1 MTKPIDGAANMIR
14 DLDWKLEYLVALD
27 ADAVSRGAKEAGMQ
41 EVEED
46 LARAVAFEIVSR
58 CNDFEH
64 AGAHKLIASILDEFT
79 PGKTG
84 KVAKEICSW
93 LHQMVDMLREEARP
107 RTELEARYGSLFF
120 LDAQFSC
127 SFTSD
132 TGPAR
137 LFSIDDVA
145 ALIERD
151 DRAEGGQ
158 QQLYRSIISRL
169 LVAGPYRE
177 YRFRDG
183 TVGALMGLANANPHF
198 RSVIEYIAEAIK
210 LASDHNRPLAMP
222 PILIQGA
229 PGIGKTYIVNQI
241 KEVLG
246 VVVRSLAL
254 DNLQLGS
261 TIAGADSLW
270 ANSHPGVVFDA
281 LINGD
286 HLSPIIV
293 LDEIDKASPN
303 ATYGDSLGSLHTL
316 LEPESAKSFTDGWFQ
331 LPIDASNV
339 IWIATANNLDRLD
352 PPLRSRFTIFEIP
365 SPDVSTRRFIASSL
379 VNRLIETYPGIEF
392 TEEALALVEGLSS
405 RHQLR
410 VLTAAIARANWRE
423 TDWVVEVFDVED
435 VLERERSGRK
445 LRRSL
450 GY

>member
-1 MTKPIDGAANMIR
+1 MTKPIDGAAKMIM
-14 DLDWKLEYLVALD
+14 DLDWKVEYLVALD
-27 ADAVSRGAKEAGMQ
+27 AGAVSRGAKEAGMQ
-41 EVEED
+41 EVGED

-58 CNDFEH
+58 CNNYEY
-64 AGAHKLIASILDEFT
+64 AGAHELIAQIVDEFT

-93 LHQMVDMLREEARP
+93 LHLMVNMLREEARP
-107 RTELEARYGSLFF
+107 RTELEVLYGFPSF
-120 LDAQFSC
+120 LDPQFSC

-145 ALIERD
+145 SLIERD
-151 DRAEGGQ
+151 DRTDGGQ
-158 QQLYRSIISRL
+158 QQLYSNIINRL
-169 LVAGPYRE
+169 LLAGPYRE
-177 YRFRDG
+177 YRFRNG
-183 TVGALMGLANANPHF
+183 TVGALLGLADANPHF
-198 RSVIEYIAEAIK
+198 RPVIEYIAEAIK
-210 LASDHNRPLAMP
+210 LASDHNRPLALP
-222 PILIQGA
+222 PILLLGA

-241 KEVLG
+241 KQVLG

-261 TIAGADSLW
+261 TLAGADSLW
-270 ANSHPGVVFDA
+270 GNSHPGVVFDA

-286 HLSPIIV
+286 HISPIIV

-303 ATYGDSLGSLHTL
+303 LTYGDSLGSLHTL
-316 LEPESAKSFTDGWFQ
+316 LEPESARSFTDGWFS
-331 LPIDASNV
+331 LPIDASSL
-339 IWIATANNLDRLD
+339 IWFATANNLDRLD
-352 PPLRSRFTIFEIP
+352 PPLRSRFTVFEIP
-365 SPDVSTRRFIASSL
+365 LPDAPMRGFITSSL
-379 VNRLIETYPGIEF
+379 VNRLMETYPGIEF

-405 RHQLR
+405 RQQIR

-435 VLERERSGRK
+435 VLERERLGRTV
-445 LRRSL
+445 RRSL